1 MDALET
7 TSEWTQLLATIAPS
21 SLLDEFSHDE
31 ARTRKLSLSAAD
43 LHIDYSKQLVNDEVM
58 DRLVSLAR
66 ARQTGA
72 AFEHMAEGD
81 LINFTENRAV
91 GHMAL
96 RSPRGQSYAI
106 GGRDVA
112 ADVHR
117 VLDQMTAFAQNVRSG
132 EHLGSTGLRIRT
144 VVNIGIGGSDLGP
157 VMVYEAL
164 RSDRTGDI
172 DCRFVA
178 NVDPADLADNLRGL
192 DPAETLFV
200 IASKTFTTV
209 ETLANARAAR
219 AWLVSQLGEAAV
231 EKHFVAVST
240 NTAAVQ
246 AFGIDTKNMF
256 EFWDWVGGRYSVPS
270 AIGLSVMIAIGPEV
284 FGEFLGGMH
293 EMDLHARRVEGR
305 DNAPLILA
313 LLNVWNTAALGAR
326 SRGIIPYSYDLRRF
340 PAYLQQL
347 IMESNGKSVRKD
359 GSRVR
364 YPTSP
369 VIWGEP
375 GTNGQH
381 AFMQLLHQGT
391 DIVPVDFIGFARST
405 ESDRERTELLF
416 TNMLAQSQALAFGR
430 SIEQLPDQQHREH
443 RVFDG
448 NRPSTT
454 IVAQKLTPAILG
466 QLIALYEHVVFFEG
480 AIWDIN
486 SFDQWGVE
494 LGKELATSLGVRLT
508 DSPSQDHR
516 ELDSSTHTL
525 MSWFAQHR
533 SIDDPPTQ

>member
-1 MDALET
+1 VDALET
-7 TSEWTQLLATIAPS
+7 TSEWTQLLATTAPS
-21 SLLDEFSHDE
+21 SLLDEFSRDE
-31 ARTRKLSLSAAD
+31 ARTHKMSLSAVG

-58 DRLVSLAR
+58 DRLISLAR
-66 ARQTGA
+66 VRQTAA
-72 AFEHMAEGD
+72 AFEQMAQGD
-81 LINFTENRAV
+81 PINFTEDRAV

-96 RSPRGQSYAI
+96 RSPRGQSYVI

-112 ADVHR
+112 SDVHR
-117 VLDQMTAFAQNVRSG
+117 VLDQMSAFAQSVRSG

-293 EMDLHARRVEGR
+293 EMDLHARRAEGR
-305 DNAPLILA
+305 ANAPLILA

>member
-1 MDALET
+1 VDALET

-21 SLLDEFSHDE
+21 SLLDEFSRDE
-31 ARTRKLSLSAAD
+31 ARTRKLSLSAVD
-43 LHIDYSKQLVNDEVM
+43 LYIDYSKQLVNDEVM

-72 AFEHMAEGD
+72 AFEQMAQGD
-81 LINFTENRAV
+81 PINFTENRAV

-117 VLDQMTAFAQNVRSG
+117 VLDQMTAFAQSVRSG

-293 EMDLHARRVEGR
+293 EMDLHARRAEGR
-305 DNAPLILA
+305 ANAPLILA

-359 GSRVR
+359 GSRVG

-405 ESDRERTELLF
+405 ESDRQRTELLF

-430 SIEQLPDQQHREH
+430 SIEQLRDQQHREH

-480 AIWDIN
+480 VIWDIN

-508 DSPSQDHR
+508 DFSSPDHR

>member
-21 SLLDEFSHDE
+21 SLLDEFSRDE
-31 ARTRKLSLSAAD
+31 ARTRKLSLSAVD

-72 AFEHMAEGD
+72 AFEQMAQGD
-81 LINFTENRAV
+81 LINFTEDRAV

-117 VLDQMTAFAQNVRSG
+117 VLDQMTAFAQSVRSG

-172 DCRFVA
+172 GCRFVA
-178 NVDPADLADNLRGL
+178 NVDPADLADNLHGL

-209 ETLANARAAR
+209 ETLANARAAKV
-219 AWLVSQLGEAAV
+219 WLVSQLGEAAV

-240 NTAAVQ
+240 NAAAVQ

-293 EMDLHARRVEGR
+293 DMDLHARRAESR

-313 LLNVWNTAALGAR
+313 LLNVWNTAALGAH
-326 SRGIIPYSYDLRRF
+326 SRAVIPYAYDLRRF

-359 GSRVR
+359 GSRVS

-391 DIVPVDFIGFARST
+391 DIVPVDFIGFAQSAQ
-405 ESDRERTELLF
+405 SDRERTELLF

-430 SIEQLPDQQHREH
+430 SAEQLPDQLHREH

-454 IVAQKLTPAILG
+454 IVAEKLTPAILG

-494 LGKELATSLGVRLT
+494 LGKELATSLGLRLT
-508 DSPSQDHR
+508 DFSSQDHR

>member
-21 SLLDEFSHDE
+21 SLLDEFSRDE
-31 ARTRKLSLSAAD
+31 ARTRKLSLSAVD

-72 AFEHMAEGD
+72 AFEQMAQGD
-81 LINFTENRAV
+81 PINFTENRAV

-117 VLDQMTAFAQNVRSG
+117 VLDQMTAFAQSVRSG

-164 RSDRTGDI
+164 RPDRTGDI
-172 DCRFVA
+172 GCRFVA
-178 NVDPADLADNLRGL
+178 NVDPADLADNLHGL

-209 ETLANARAAR
+209 ETLANARAAKV
-219 AWLVSQLGEAAV
+219 WLVSQLGEAAV

-240 NTAAVQ
+240 NAAAVQ

-293 EMDLHARRVEGR
+293 DMDLHARRAESR

-313 LLNVWNTAALGAR
+313 LLNVWNTAALGAH
-326 SRGIIPYSYDLRRF
+326 SRAVIPYAYDLRRF

-359 GSRVR
+359 GSRVS

-391 DIVPVDFIGFARST
+391 DIVPVDFIGFAQSAQ
-405 ESDRERTELLF
+405 SDRERTELLF

-430 SIEQLPDQQHREH
+430 SAEQLPDQLHREH

-454 IVAQKLTPAILG
+454 IVAEKLTPAILG

-494 LGKELATSLGVRLT
+494 LGKELATSLGLRLT
-508 DSPSQDHR
+508 DFSSQDHR

>member
-7 TSEWTQLLATIAPS
+7 TSEWTQLLAMMPPS
-21 SLLDEFSHDE
+21 SLQHEFSRDD
-31 ARTRKLSLSAAD
+31 ARASKLSLSAVG
-43 LHIDYSKQLVNDEVM
+43 LHIDYSKQLVNDEIM
-58 DRLVSLAR
+58 DRLVSLAQ
-66 ARQTGA
+66 ARQTDA
-72 AFEHMAEGD
+72 AFEQMAQGD
-81 LINFTENRAV
+81 SINITENRAV

-96 RSPRGQSYAI
+96 RSPRGERYLI

-112 ADVHR
+112 VDVHR
-117 VLDQMTAFAQNVRSG
+117 VLDQMVAFAQSVRSG
-132 EHLGSTGLRIRT
+132 EHLGATGLRIRT

-164 RSDRTGDI
+164 RSDRTRDI
-172 DCRFVA
+172 ECRFVA

-219 AWLVSQLGEAAV
+219 SWLVSQLGEAAV

-240 NTAAVQ
+240 NSAAVQ
-246 AFGIDTKNMF
+246 AFGINTKNMF

-270 AIGLSVMIAIGPEV
+270 AIGLSVMIAIGSEV

-293 EMDLHARRVEGR
+293 EMDLHAHHAKGR

-359 GSRVR
+359 GSRVS

-391 DIVPVDFIGFARST
+391 DIIPTDFIGFAQSG
-405 ESDRERTELLF
+405 EHDRERTELLF

-430 SIEQLPDQQHREH
+430 SVEQLPDEEHRSH

-454 IVAQKLTPAILG
+454 IVAQRLTPAILG

-494 LGKELATSLGVRLT
+494 LGKELATSLGAKLT
-508 DSPSQDHR
+508 DFSRQDHR
-516 ELDSSTHTL
+516 DLDSSTHTL
-525 MSWFAQHR
+525 MSWFAHHR

>member
-1 MDALET
+1 M
-7 TSEWTQLLATIAPS
+7 
-21 SLLDEFSHDE
+21 
-31 ARTRKLSLSAAD
+31 SLSAVG
-43 LHIDYSKQLVNDEVM
+43 LHIDYSKQLVNDDVM
-58 DRLVSLAR
+58 DRLISLAR
-66 ARQTGA
+66 VRQTAA
-72 AFEHMAEGD
+72 AFEQMAQGD
-81 LINFTENRAV
+81 PINFTEDRAV

-96 RSPRGQSYAI
+96 RSPRGQSYVI

-112 ADVHR
+112 SDVHR
-117 VLDQMTAFAQNVRSG
+117 VLDQMSAFAQSVRSG

-293 EMDLHARRVEGR
+293 EMDLHARRAEGR

-313 LLNVWNTAALGAR
+313 LLNVWNTAALGAH
-326 SRGIIPYSYDLRRF
+326 SRAVIPYAYDLRRF

-359 GSRVR
+359 GSRVS

-391 DIVPVDFIGFARST
+391 DIVPVDFIGFAQSAQ
-405 ESDRERTELLF
+405 SDRERTELLF

-430 SIEQLPDQQHREH
+430 SAEQLPDQLHREH

-454 IVAQKLTPAILG
+454 IVAEKLTPAILG

-494 LGKELATSLGVRLT
+494 LGKELATSLGLRLT
-508 DSPSQDHR
+508 DFSSQDHR

>member
-21 SLLDEFSHDE
+21 SLLDEFSRDE

-72 AFEHMAEGD
+72 AFEQMAQGD
-81 LINFTENRAV
+81 PINFTENRAV

-117 VLDQMTAFAQNVRSG
+117 VLDQMTAFAQSVRSG

-164 RSDRTGDI
+164 RPDRTGDI
-172 DCRFVA
+172 GCRFVA
-178 NVDPADLADNLRGL
+178 NVDPADLADNLHGL

-293 EMDLHARRVEGR
+293 DMDLHARRAEGR

-313 LLNVWNTAALGAR
+313 LLNVWNTAALGAH
-326 SRGIIPYSYDLRRF
+326 SRAVIPYAYDLRRF

-359 GSRVR
+359 GSRVS

-391 DIVPVDFIGFARST
+391 DIVPVDFIGFAQSAQ
-405 ESDRERTELLF
+405 SDRERTELLF

-430 SIEQLPDQQHREH
+430 SAEQLPDQLHREH

-454 IVAQKLTPAILG
+454 IVAEKLTPAILG

-494 LGKELATSLGVRLT
+494 LGKELATSLGLRLT
-508 DSPSQDHR
+508 DFSSQDHR

>member
-1 MDALET
+1 VDALET
-7 TSEWTQLLATIAPS
+7 TSEWTQLLATTAPS
-21 SLLDEFSHDE
+21 SLLDEFSRDE
-31 ARTRKLSLSAAD
+31 ARTHKMSLSAVG

-58 DRLVSLAR
+58 DRLISLAR
-66 ARQTGA
+66 VRQTAA
-72 AFEHMAEGD
+72 AFEQMAQGD
-81 LINFTENRAV
+81 PINFTEDRAV

-96 RSPRGQSYAI
+96 RSPRGQSYVI

-112 ADVHR
+112 SDVHR
-117 VLDQMTAFAQNVRSG
+117 VLDQMTAFAQSVRSG

-219 AWLVSQLGEAAV
+219 AWLVSQVGEAAV

-293 EMDLHARRVEGR
+293 EMDLHARRAEAR

>member
-1 MDALET
+1 VDALET
-7 TSEWTQLLATIAPS
+7 NSEWTQLLATMPPS
-21 SLLDEFSHDE
+21 SLQHEFSRDD
-31 ARTRKLSLSAAD
+31 ARARKLSLSAVG

-66 ARQTGA
+66 ARQTGV
-72 AFEHMAEGD
+72 AFEQMAQGD
-81 LINFTENRAV
+81 PINFTEDRAV

-96 RSPRGQSYAI
+96 RSPRGQSYVI

-117 VLDQMTAFAQNVRSG
+117 VLDQMTAFAQSIRSG
-132 EHLGSTGLRIRT
+132 EHLGTTGLRIRT

-293 EMDLHARRVEGR
+293 EMDLHARRAEGR
-305 DNAPLILA
+305 ANAPLILA

-359 GSRVR
+359 GSRVG

-405 ESDRERTELLF
+405 ESDRQRTELLF

-430 SIEQLPDQQHREH
+430 SIEQLRDQQHREH

-480 AIWDIN
+480 VIWDIN

-508 DSPSQDHR
+508 DFSSPDHR
-516 ELDSSTHTL
+516 ELDSSTHIL

>member
-1 MDALET
+1 VDALET
-7 TSEWTQLLATIAPS
+7 TSEWTQLLATTAPS
-21 SLLDEFSHDE
+21 SLLDEFSRDE
-31 ARTRKLSLSAAD
+31 ARTHKMWLSAVG

-58 DRLVSLAR
+58 DRLISLAR
-66 ARQTGA
+66 VRQTAA
-72 AFEHMAEGD
+72 AFEQMAQGD
-81 LINFTENRAV
+81 PINFTEDRAV

-96 RSPRGQSYAI
+96 RSPRGQSYVI

-112 ADVHR
+112 SDVHR
-117 VLDQMTAFAQNVRSG
+117 VLDQMTAFAQSVRSG

-293 EMDLHARRVEGR
+293 EMDLHARRAEAR

>member
-1 MDALET
+1 
-7 TSEWTQLLATIAPS
+7 
-21 SLLDEFSHDE
+21 
-31 ARTRKLSLSAAD
+31 
-43 LHIDYSKQLVNDEVM
+43 
-58 DRLVSLAR
+58 LAR
-66 ARQTGA
+66 VRQTAA
-72 AFEHMAEGD
+72 AFEQMAQGD
-81 LINFTENRAV
+81 PINFTEDRAV

-96 RSPRGQSYAI
+96 RSPRGQSYVI

-112 ADVHR
+112 SDVHR
-117 VLDQMTAFAQNVRSG
+117 VLDQMSAFAQSVRSG

-293 EMDLHARRVEGR
+293 EMDLHARRAEGR